1 MKLPFSK
8 DETMNV
14 SSLNEGRNMLFF
26 AFMLVAPFY
35 LVAGA
40 AFLVDLMGLGPEF
53 TLMTLGMGMAAWGS
67 LTAVHWSNLKS
78 TLAELKLFSAIVRFS
93 HTVAYQ
99 LDMLFDEDQIKYV
112 GTTTKKGRD
121 IYQVFFN
128 EYFGYNHPTEGPI
141 TFNKAFIILPFGN
154 IPWKETFSFKN
165 KTQVWFKGLALTCSN
180 SEFAV
185 FDVSPFWDW
194 MEGEW
199 IPTFIVADS
208 WQHGVQANAQMLKL
222 TEETIKLPTF
232 ENGQTVQKEF
242 TINATDDPITGN
254 ELIQARLIEAK
265 GIITGLN
272 LKAARLTT
280 QNDNLMD
287 DEMNADEMAQQRLVG
302 AKRRHRNIMNMK
314 EPISWRTINF
324 KYVGYGLA
332 VLGIIL
338 FMLYVLGA

>member
-8 DETMNV
+8 EENMNV

-35 LVAGA
+35 IVAGA
-40 AFLVDLMGLGPEF
+40 AFIVDLMGLGPEY

-78 TLAELKLFSAIVRFS
+78 TLAELKLFSSIVRFS

-99 LDMLFDEDQIKYV
+99 LDMLFDEDKIKYV
-112 GTTTKKGRD
+112 GTTNKGRD

-128 EYFGYNHPTEGPI
+128 EDFGYNHPTEGPI
-141 TFNKAFIILPFGN
+141 TFNKAFIVLPFGA

-165 KTQVWFKGLALTCSN
+165 KTQVWFRGLALTCSN
-180 SEFAV
+180 SEFTV

-199 IPTFIVADS
+199 IPTFLVADS

-222 TEETIKLPTF
+222 EEETMTIPVVEGGKTVEREFMIK
-232 ENGQTVQKEF
+232 
-242 TINATDDPITGN
+242 ATDDPIIGN

-265 GIITGLN
+265 GAITGLN
-272 LKAARLTT
+272 LARARITVSRDQLLDEKKDFDKELQTRREADQRIDRDFFTDEPPLKWRIKNLKPLAYVVAA
-280 QNDNLMD
+280 
-287 DEMNADEMAQQRLVG
+287 
-302 AKRRHRNIMNMK
+302 
-314 EPISWRTINF
+314 
-324 KYVGYGLA
+324 
-332 VLGIIL
+332 LGIIAIMVWL
-338 FMLYVLGA
+338 LG